1 MNITDV
7 KWSNSKINRCRGLKY
22 FLDLLSFVLMWFFS
36 ILKINSFSTICSYN
50 TSVGMLKKISCPD
63 SAVLKYLHESFLK
76 RINWKK
82 NFHSSYLFLN
92 KQQTNYSRNTELHK
106 CFIMIRYFPSDFSS
120 HPMIIVCLREQYFM
134 CCVHNLC
141 NN

>member
-7 KWSNSKINRCRGLKY
+7 KWSNSNINRCRGLKY

-50 TSVGMLKKISCPD
+50 TLVGMLKKISCPD

-82 NFHSSYLFLN
+82 NFHSSYSFLN
-92 KQQTNYSRNTELHK
+92 KQQTNYSRNTELQT
-106 CFIMIRYFPSDFSS
+106 FYYDQIFPFWFFLSPYDYSVPEGTIFY
-120 HPMIIVCLREQYFM
+120 V
-134 CCVHNLC
+134 LC
-141 NN
+141 A